1 LLSVF
6 EQSNFI
12 DNKKITKQFKHPTDD
27 EDVKIMTEILQHAGS
42 NPEERKLLENEQ
54 EALRTLD
61 AMFGR
66 KNKELKEA
74 AATIEEKDKVIEG
87 KDKVIEEK
95 DKIIEESKKANSEMQ
110 KSFVDMAA
118 EIEKLKAMIEE
129 NNKGN
134 KL

>member
-1 LLSVF
+1 VQVGRITGRYQTRLDKLLSVF

-27 EDVKIMTEILQHAGS
+27 EDVKIMTDILQHAGS

-74 AATIEEKDKVIEG
+74 AATIEEKEKALEES
-87 KDKVIEEK
+87 KKTIEEK
-95 DKIIEESKKANSEMQ
+95 DRVIEE
-110 KSFVDMAA
+110 MA
-118 EIEKLKAMIEE
+118 KQIEE
-129 NNKGN
+129 LRKHG
-134 KL
+134 KF

>member
-1 LLSVF
+1 M
-6 EQSNFI
+6 
-12 DNKKITKQFKHPTDD
+12 TD
-27 EDVKIMTEILQHAGS
+27 ILQHAGS

-74 AATIEEKDKVIEG
+74 AATIEEKDKALEE

-95 DKIIEESKKANSEMQ
+95 DRVIEE
-110 KSFVDMAA
+110 MA
-118 EIEKLKAMIEE
+118 KQIEE
-129 NNKGN
+129 LRKRG